1 MASPNFNN
9 RTLYH
14 LDNLDVLR
22 GMNSESV
29 HLIATDPPFNKGRD
43 FHATPDSLAAGARFQ
58 DRWKWD
64 NDVHPDWVDKIQ
76 DDWPAVWSVIESS
89 RASWGDDMAAF
100 LCFMGVRLMEMR
112 RVLREDGSIYLHC
125 DPTASHY
132 LKALMDAIFG
142 GKNFLS
148 EIIWKRTSAHSDTR
162 QGRRQHGRIHDVL
175 LYYKKGSTWT
185 WNPVY
190 TEYDK
195 EYVDKNYRDIE
206 EGTGRRFQRDNL
218 TAAKPGGDTLYEWRV
233 KRPVGGRWA
242 ADLSDEWKN
251 PKQDWEYKGVPPY
264 RGRYWAFSQDNMR
277 RFANEGRLVYS
288 RTGMPRYKRYLDE
301 MPGVSLQDMWA
312 DIKPTQGKE
321 RTGYPTQKPLSLYSR
336 IIEASSNEGDWVL
349 DPFAGC
355 ATTPIAAEMLGRKWV
370 GIDIWDEAHNKVQER
385 LEQEGLAV
393 PESDSAQPHLLTFG
407 DVYYSTAPP
416 VRSDDEDESVPYLKL
431 KSVVQEPPGP
441 KMTRAEMFEHLVEEW
456 GLVCRGCNRLFDDPL
471 YLQLDHNTPR
481 SDGGLNHISNRMLLC
496 GPCNQIKSNT
506 LTLSGLRRENR
517 KRGRMAKQ

>member
-1 MASPNFNN
+1 MASLNFNN

-76 DDWPAVWSVIESS
+76 DDWPAVWLVIGSS
-89 RASWGDDMAAF
+89 RASYGDDMAAF

-132 LKALMDAIFG
+132 LRTLMDAIFG
-142 GKNFLS
+142 GKNFRR
-148 EIIWKRTSAHSDTR
+148 EIVWKRTTAHNDSSSYGAITDS
-162 QGRRQHGRIHDVL
+162 V
-175 LYYKKGSTWT
+175 LYYTKGDKWT
-185 WNPVY
+185 WNSQYQP
-190 TEYDK
+190 YDEK
-195 EYVDKNYRDIE
+195 YKARFRYKDPD
-206 EGTGRRFQRDNL
+206 GRAWTDDNL
-218 TAAKPGGDTLYEWRV
+218 TAKGL
-233 KRPVGGRWA
+233 VGGGY
-242 ADLSDEWKN
+242 EY
-251 PKQDWEYKGVPPY
+251 EYKGASSLWRVPLETME
-264 RGRYWAFSQDNMR
+264 RLDA
-277 RFANEGRLVYS
+277 EGRLHFTS
-288 RTGMPRYKRYLDE
+288 RGGIRRKRYLDE
-301 MPGVSLQDMWA
+301 MQGRPVQSLWD
-312 DIKPTQGKE
+312 DISALNSQSHE
-321 RTGYPTQKPLSLYSR
+321 RTGYPTQKPLALYKR
-336 IIEASSNEGDWVL
+336 IIEASSDEGDWVL

-355 ATTPIAAEMLGRKWV
+355 ATTPIAAELLGRKWV
-370 GIDIWDEAHNKVQER
+370 GIDIWDEAYNKVLER

-393 PESDSAQPHLLTFG
+393 PQSDSEQPHLLTFG

-416 VRSDDEDESVPYLKL
+416 IRSDDEGESIPYLRL
-431 KSVVQEPPGP
+431 KSVVYEPPGP
-441 KMTRAEMFEHLVEEW
+441 KMSRAEMFDWLVEEW

-496 GPCNQIKSNT
+496 GPCNGIKSNT

-517 KRGRMAKQ
+517 RRGRMAKS

>member
-1 MASPNFNN
+1 MAAPNFNN

-22 GMNSESV
+22 GMNSESI

-89 RASWGDDMAAF
+89 RVSWGDDMSAF

-148 EIIWKRTSAHSDTR
+148 EIIWQRTNAHSDTK

-175 LYYKKGSTWT
+175 LYYKKGSSWT

-190 TEYDK
+190 TDYNKD
-195 EYVDKNYRDIE
+195 YVDKNYRDIE
-206 EGTGRRFQRDNL
+206 KGTKRRFQRDNL
-218 TAAKPGGDTLYEWRV
+218 TAAKPGGDTSYEWRV
-233 KRPVGGRWA
+233 KRPVGGEWT
-242 ADLSDEWKN
+242 ADLSDEWKD
-251 PKQDWEYKGVPPY
+251 PKQDWEYKGIPPY
-264 RGRYWAFSQDNMR
+264 KGRYWAFSQANMR
-277 RFANEGRLVYS
+277 KFAIEDRLVYS
-288 RTGMPRYKRYLDE
+288 RHGMPRYKRYLDE
-301 MPGVSLQDMWA
+301 MPGVTLQDLWA
-312 DIKPTQGKE
+312 DINPTQGKE
-321 RTGYPTQKPLSLYSR
+321 RTGYPTQKPLELYER
-336 IIEASSNEGDWVL
+336 VIRASSNEGDWVL

-355 ATTPIAAEMLGRKWV
+355 ATTPIAAERLGRNWI
-370 GIDIWDEAHNKVQER
+370 GIDIWNRAHPTVLER
-385 LEQEGLAV
+385 LEKEGLAV
-393 PESDSAQPHLLTFG
+393 PQSDVSQPSLLTFG

-416 VRSDDEDESVPYLKL
+416 VRSDDEGERIPYLKL
-431 KSVVQEPPGP
+431 RSVVQEPPGP
-441 KMTRAEMFEHLVEEW
+441 KMTRAEMFDHLVKEW

-496 GPCNQIKSNT
+496 GPCNSIKSNT

>member
-1 MASPNFNN
+1 MAAPNFNN

-22 GMNSESV
+22 GMNSESI

-89 RASWGDDMAAF
+89 RGAWGDDMAAF

-142 GKNFLS
+142 RRNFQS
-148 EIIWKRTSAHSDTR
+148 EITWQRTSSHNDSKRFGQVKDVILFYSKTSKRRWNNVYVPHNEKYVSDF
-162 QGRRQHGRIHDVL
+162 
-175 LYYKKGSTWT
+175 
-185 WNPVY
+185 
-190 TEYDK
+190 
-195 EYVDKNYRDIE
+195 YRHED
-206 EGTGRRFQRDNL
+206 D
-218 TAAKPGGDTLYEWRV
+218 
-233 KRPVGGRWA
+233 
-242 ADLSDEWKN
+242 
-251 PKQDWEYKGVPPY
+251 
-264 RGRYWAFSQDNMR
+264 RGRYRLHEIIRTASMGPRPNLAYEYRGYTPEWGWRMERDKLQTLDE
-277 RFANEGRLVYS
+277 EGRLVWS
-288 RTGMPRYKRYLDE
+288 RTGRPYRKTYLSQGRPPTNLWTDIEPAKR
-301 MPGVSLQDMWA
+301 S
-312 DIKPTQGKE
+312 E
-321 RTGYPTQKPLSLYSR
+321 RSGYPTQKPLALYER
-336 IIEASSNEGDWVL
+336 IIKASSNEGDWVL

-355 ATTPIAAEMLGRKWV
+355 ATTPVAAERLGRKWI
-370 GIDIWDEAHNKVQER
+370 GIDIWDKAHPTVLER
-385 LEQEGLAV
+385 LEKEGLAV
-393 PESDSAQPHLLTFG
+393 PKSDAAQPNLLTFG

-416 VRSDDEDESVPYLKL
+416 VRSDDEGESIPYLRL

-441 KMTRAEMFEHLVEEW
+441 KMTRAEMFDFLVQEW

-496 GPCNQIKSNT
+496 GPCNNIKSNT

-517 KRGRMAKQ
+517 RRGRMAKQ

>member
-64 NDVHPDWVDKIQ
+64 NDVHPEWVDKIQ

-89 RASWGDDMAAF
+89 RSSWGDDMAAF

-132 LKALMDAIFG
+132 LKALMDAVFG
-142 GKNFLS
+142 VQNYQS
-148 EIIWKRTSAHSDTR
+148 EIIWRRTTAHSDSKRYGAITD
-162 QGRRQHGRIHDVL
+162 RI
-175 LYYKKGSTWT
+175 LYYTKSSKWT
-185 WNPVY
+185 WNTQYQPYDEKYKARFRQKDPDGRVWSDY
-190 TEYDK
+190 DITAKGLSGGGYEY
-195 EYVDKNYRDIE
+195 
-206 EGTGRRFQRDNL
+206 
-218 TAAKPGGDTLYEWRV
+218 
-233 KRPVGGRWA
+233 
-242 ADLSDEWKN
+242 
-251 PKQDWEYKGVPPY
+251 EYKGAKSLWRVPLETME
-264 RGRYWAFSQDNMR
+264 RLDA
-277 RFANEGRLVYS
+277 EGRLHFTS
-288 RTGMPRYKRYLDE
+288 RGGIRRKRYLDE
-301 MPGVSLQDMWA
+301 MPGRPVQSLWD
-312 DIKPTQGKE
+312 DIAPLNSQSRE
-321 RTGYPTQKPLSLYSR
+321 RYGYPQQKPLALYKR
-336 IIEASSNEGDWVL
+336 IIEASSNEGDWIL

-355 ATTPIAAEMLGRKWV
+355 ATTPIAAELLGRKWV
-370 GIDIWDEAHNKVQER
+370 GIDIWAEAHDAVLNR
-385 LEQEGLAV
+385 MEQEGLAV

-517 KRGRMAKQ
+517 KRGRMAKS

>member
-1 MASPNFNN
+1 MAAPNFNN

-76 DDWPAVWSVIESS
+76 DDWPAAWSVIESS
-89 RASWGDDMAAF
+89 RVSWGDDMAAF

-142 GKNFLS
+142 RKNFQN
-148 EIIWKRTSAHSDTR
+148 EITWRRTTAHNDSKKYGANTDT
-162 QGRRQHGRIHDVL
+162 IL
-175 LYYKKGSTWT
+175 FYTKGDKWT
-185 WNPVY
+185 WNSQYQP
-190 TEYDK
+190 YDERYK
-195 EYVDKNYRDIE
+195 ARFNRKDPD
-206 EGTGRRFQRDNL
+206 GRAWQDENL
-218 TAAKPGGDTLYEWRV
+218 TAKGLSGGGYEY
-233 KRPVGGRWA
+233 
-242 ADLSDEWKN
+242 
-251 PKQDWEYKGVPPY
+251 EYKGAKSLWRVPLETMQ
-264 RGRYWAFSQDNMR
+264 RLDD
-277 RFANEGRLVYS
+277 EGRLHFTS
-288 RTGMPRYKRYLDE
+288 RGGIRRKSYLDE
-301 MPGVSLQDMWA
+301 MPGRPVQSLWDDVAAINSQA
-312 DIKPTQGKE
+312 AE
-321 RTGYPTQKPLSLYSR
+321 RMGYPTQKPLALYKR

-355 ATTPIAAEMLGRKWV
+355 ATTPIAAERLGRKWI
-370 GIDIWDEAHNKVQER
+370 GIDIWDKAHPTVLER
-385 LEQEGLAV
+385 LEKEGLAV
-393 PESDSAQPHLLTFG
+393 PQSDASQPNLLTFG

-416 VRSDDEDESVPYLKL
+416 VRSDDEGESIPYLKL

-441 KMTRAEMFEHLVEEW
+441 KMTRAEMFDFLVQEW

-496 GPCNQIKSNT
+496 GPCNSIKSNT

>member
-1 MASPNFNN
+1 MAVPNFNN

-76 DDWPAVWSVIESS
+76 DDWPDVWAAIEFT
-89 RASWGDDMAAF
+89 RGTYGDDMAAF

-132 LKALMDAIFG
+132 LKALMDAVFG
-142 GKNFLS
+142 VQNYQS
-148 EIIWKRTSAHSDTR
+148 EIIWRRTTAHSDSKRYGAITD
-162 QGRRQHGRIHDVL
+162 RI
-175 LYYKKGSTWT
+175 LYYTKGSKWT
-185 WNPVY
+185 WNTQYQPYDEKYKARFRQKDPDGRVWADY
-190 TEYDK
+190 DITAKGLSGGGYEY
-195 EYVDKNYRDIE
+195 
-206 EGTGRRFQRDNL
+206 
-218 TAAKPGGDTLYEWRV
+218 
-233 KRPVGGRWA
+233 
-242 ADLSDEWKN
+242 
-251 PKQDWEYKGVPPY
+251 EYKGAKSLWRVPLETME
-264 RGRYWAFSQDNMR
+264 RLDA
-277 RFANEGRLVYS
+277 EGRLHFTS
-288 RTGMPRYKRYLDE
+288 RGGIRRKRYLDE
-301 MPGVSLQDMWA
+301 MPGRPVQSLWD
-312 DIKPTQGKE
+312 DIAPLNSQSRE
-321 RTGYPTQKPLSLYSR
+321 RYGYPQQKPLALYKR

-355 ATTPIAAEMLGRKWV
+355 ATTPIAAEMLRRKWI
-370 GIDIWDEAHNKVQER
+370 GIDIWAEAHDAVLNR
-385 LEQEGLAV
+385 MEQEGLAV
-393 PESDSAQPHLLTFG
+393 PESGSAQPHLLTSG

-416 VRSDDEDESVPYLKL
+416 VRSDDEGESVPYLKL

-441 KMTRAEMFEHLVEEW
+441 KMTRAEMFDLLVQEW

-496 GPCNQIKSNT
+496 GPCNNIKSNT

>member
-1 MASPNFNN
+1 MAAPNFNN

-89 RASWGDDMAAF
+89 RESWGDDMAAF

-148 EIIWKRTSAHSDTR
+148 EIIWQRTNAHSDTK

-175 LYYKKGSTWT
+175 LYYKKGSNWI
-185 WNPVY
+185 WNPIY
-190 TEYDK
+190 TDYDK
-195 EYVDKNYRDIE
+195 EYVENFYREIE
-206 EGTGRRFQRDNL
+206 EGTKRRYQRGDL
-218 TAAKPGGDTLYEWRV
+218 TAAKPGGDTSYKWRV
-233 KRPVGGRWA
+233 KRSIGGEWA
-242 ADLSDEWKN
+242 ADLSDEWKS
-251 PKQDWEYKGVPPY
+251 PKQGWEYKGVPPY
-264 RGRYWAFSQDNMR
+264 KGRYWGFSQDNMR
-277 RFANEGRLVYS
+277 EFANEGRLVYS
-288 RTGMPRYKRYLDE
+288 RNGMPRYKRYIDE
-301 MPGVSLQDMWA
+301 MPGVTLQDMWA

-321 RTGYPTQKPLSLYSR
+321 RTGYPTQKPL
-336 IIEASSNEGDWVL
+336 
-349 DPFAGC
+349 
-355 ATTPIAAEMLGRKWV
+355 
-370 GIDIWDEAHNKVQER
+370 
-385 LEQEGLAV
+385 
-393 PESDSAQPHLLTFG
+393 
-407 DVYYSTAPP
+407 
-416 VRSDDEDESVPYLKL
+416 
-431 KSVVQEPPGP
+431 
-441 KMTRAEMFEHLVEEW
+441 
-456 GLVCRGCNRLFDDPL
+456 
-471 YLQLDHNTPR
+471 
-481 SDGGLNHISNRMLLC
+481 
-496 GPCNQIKSNT
+496 
-506 LTLSGLRRENR
+506 R
-517 KRGRMAKQ
+517 KRRLLHALSEQTRRLLPLRPRAHA

>member
-1 MASPNFNN
+1 MAAPNFNN

-142 GKNFLS
+142 RRNFRAEITWQRTEAHNTANYYGNIADIILFYTKSDNATWNKNFHEYADGEQRYS
-148 EIIWKRTSAHSDTR
+148 EQFLKRFRYVDED
-162 QGRRQHGRIHDVL
+162 GRRYRVDDLTAPRPNSDSGKFTWRGTTPGPTRGWGYTLEQLEKWWTEGRIHT
-175 LYYKKGSTWT
+175 K
-185 WNPVY
+185 
-190 TEYDK
+190 
-195 EYVDKNYRDIE
+195 RD
-206 EGTGRRFQRDNL
+206 GT
-218 TAAKPGGDTLYEWRV
+218 
-233 KRPVGGRWA
+233 
-242 ADLSDEWKN
+242 
-251 PKQDWEYKGVPPY
+251 
-264 RGRYWAFSQDNMR
+264 
-277 RFANEGRLVYS
+277 
-288 RTGMPRYKRYLDE
+288 PRMDGLKRYLDE
-301 MPGVSLQDMWA
+301 SEGKPLQNIWNDVKR
-312 DIKPTQGKE
+312 IPNTSHE
-321 RTGYPTQKPLSLYSR
+321 RTGYPTQKPLALYER
-336 IIEASSNEGDWVL
+336 IIKVSSNEGDWVL

-355 ATTPIAAEMLGRKWV
+355 ATTPIAAERLGRKWV
-370 GIDIWDEAHNKVQER
+370 GIDIWDKAHPTVLER
-385 LEQEGLAV
+385 LEKEGLAV
-393 PESDSAQPHLLTFG
+393 PQSDASQPNLLTFG

-416 VRSDDEDESVPYLKL
+416 VRSDDEGESIPYLKL
-431 KSVVQEPPGP
+431 KSVVSEPPGP
-441 KMTRAEMFEHLVEEW
+441 KMTRAEMFDFLVQEW

-496 GPCNQIKSNT
+496 GPCNSIKSNT

-517 KRGRMAKQ
+517 RRGRMARQ

>member
-1 MASPNFNN
+1 MATPNFNN

-76 DDWPAVWSVIESS
+76 DDWPDVWRAIEFT
-89 RASWGDDMAAF
+89 RGTYGDDMAAF

-142 GKNFLS
+142 SKNFQS
-148 EIIWKRTSAHSDTR
+148 EITWQRTSSHNDSKR
-162 QGRRQHGRIHDVL
+162 FGQVKDVIL
-175 LYYKKGSTWT
+175 FYSKTSKRK

-190 TEYDK
+190 MPHDEK
-195 EYVDKNYRDIE
+195 YVSDFYRHEDE
-206 EGTGRRFQRDNL
+206 NGRYRLHEIIRTASMGPRPNL
-218 TAAKPGGDTLYEWRV
+218 AY
-233 KRPVGGRWA
+233 
-242 ADLSDEWKN
+242 
-251 PKQDWEYKGVPPY
+251 EYKGYTPEWGW
-264 RGRYWAFSQDNMR
+264 RMERDKLEALDK
-277 RFANEGRLVYS
+277 EGRLVWS
-288 RTGMPRYKRYLDE
+288 STGRPYRKTYLSE
-301 MPGVSLQDMWA
+301 GRPPTNLWT
-312 DIKPTQGKE
+312 DIAPIGARSKE
-321 RTGYPTQKPLSLYSR
+321 RYGYPQQKPLLLYKR

-370 GIDIWDEAHNKVQER
+370 GIDIWAEAHDAVLNR
-385 LEQEGLAV
+385 MEQEGLAV
-393 PESDSAQPHLLTFG
+393 PDNDGESESDGEQRRLLTFG
-407 DVYYSTAPP
+407 DVYYSNAPP
-416 VRSDDEDESVPYLKL
+416 VRSDDQEESIPYLKL

-441 KMTRAEMFEHLVEEW
+441 KMTRAEMFDRLVEEW

-506 LTLSGLRRENR
+506 LTLSGLRRENA
-517 KRGRMAKQ
+517 KRGRMAKS